1 MKKNLEKE
9 SKMKRIALF
18 SVLAVSL
25 LYGGEKPYE
34 LGVTFGATS
43 IKNEPS
49 VKMRNGT
56 FGLNL
61 QLNDYVIKPRFDF
74 EYVDIASSE
83 SEVPT
88 SLLKASANGVYEF
101 NEGNTV
107 NPYILGGLGYESVTN
122 SRYGFESH
130 PFVQGGGGVGIGIT
144 QNIRAKAELKALQI
158 LGGTKENNEFVASVG
173 VAMPFGGKS
182 QPKVK
187 ASVLDSDRDGVI
199 DRLDKCPNTP
209 RGERVGADGC
219 PVQATPAPIVESAA
233 PVSFSE
239 TECPIKTDL
248 PDADRD
254 GVEDS
259 VDQCP
264 ATPCDFSVDSKGC
277 PVKAILRIH
286 FATNS
291 ARITD
296 YSMKKVRKFAKFLV
310 SHKGSLVHIT
320 GHTDSRAPEDYN
332 MVLSKKRAESV
343 KKALIN
349 LGVSANRLS
358 TEGRG
363 ETDPIASNA
372 TKQGMAL
379 NRRIEVT
386 LTYPH
391 AVEGG
396 R

>member
-1 MKKNLEKE
+1 MKKNLKKE
-9 SKMKRIALF
+9 SKMKRLALF
-18 SVLAVSL
+18 SVLAASL
-25 LYGGEKPYE
+25 LYSSEQPYE

-49 VKMRNGT
+49 IKMRNGT

-61 QLNDYVIKPRFDF
+61 QLNNYELKPRFDF

-83 SEVPT
+83 NEIPT
-88 SLLKASANGVYEF
+88 SLLKTSINGVYDLT
-101 NEGNTV
+101 EGNTV
-107 NPYILGGLGYESVTN
+107 NPYILGGMGYESVTN
-122 SRYGFESH
+122 ARYGFKSH
-130 PFVQGGGGVGIGIT
+130 PFIQGGGGLGIGIT
-144 QNIRAKAELKALQI
+144 EHVKAKAELKALQI
-158 LGGTKENNEFVASVG
+158 LGGTKENNEFIAEVG
-173 VAMPFGGKS
+173 VAMPFGGKA
-182 QPKVK
+182 QPKVRQVV
-187 ASVLDSDRDGVI
+187 ADSDGDGVI

-209 RGERVGADGC
+209 KGQSVGADGC
-219 PVQATPAPIVESAA
+219 PAVVESVVEEPA

-239 TECPIKTDL
+239 SECPVKTDL

-291 ARITD
+291 AHITD
-296 YSMKKVRKFAKFLV
+296 YSMRKVRKFAEFLKT
-310 SHKGSLVHIT
+310 HKGSLVHIV
-320 GHTDSRAPEDYN
+320 GHTDSRAPADYN
-332 MVLSKKRAESV
+332 MVLSKKRAEAV
-343 KKALIN
+343 KKALID

-363 ETDPIASNA
+363 ENDPIASNA

-386 LTYPH
+386 LTYPQV
-391 AVEGG
+391 VEGG

>member
-1 MKKNLEKE
+1 MKKNLKKE

-25 LYGGEKPYE
+25 LYGNEQPYE
-34 LGVTFGATS
+34 LGVNLGVTS

-49 VKMRNGT
+49 TKMRNGT

-61 QLNDYVIKPRFDF
+61 QMNNYAIKPRFDF
-74 EYVDIASSE
+74 EYVDIAGSE
-83 SEVPT
+83 KELPT
-88 SLLKASANGVYEF
+88 SLIKASANGVF
-101 NEGNTV
+101 NITEGNAV
-107 NPYILGGLGYESVTN
+107 DPYILGGIGYESVTN
-122 SRYGFESH
+122 SRYAFKSH

-144 QNIRAKAELKALQI
+144 ENVKAKAELKALQI
-158 LGGTKENNEFVASVG
+158 LGGNKENNEIIATLG
-173 VAMPFGGKS
+173 MAMPFGGKA
-182 QPKVK
+182 QPRVR
-187 ASVLDSDRDGVI
+187 AVVADSDRDGVI

-209 RGERVGADGC
+209 LGESVGADGC
-219 PVQATPAPIVESAA
+219 PVQTQVIESVTTPA

-239 TECPIKTDL
+239 SICPVKTDL

-259 VDQCP
+259 IDQCP

-291 ARITD
+291 AHITE
-296 YSMKKVRKFAKFLV
+296 YSMRKVRKFAKFLRE
-310 SHKGSLVHIT
+310 HKGSLVHIT
-320 GHTDSRAPEDYN
+320 GHTDSRAPDDYN

-343 KKALIN
+343 KRALID

-363 ETDPIASNA
+363 ENDPIASNA

-379 NRRIEVT
+379 NRRIEVN
-386 LTYPH
+386 LTYPQY
-391 AVEGG
+391 VEGG

>member
-1 MKKNLEKE
+1 MKKNLKKE

-25 LYGGEKPYE
+25 LYSSEQPYE

-49 VKMRNGT
+49 IKLRNGT

-61 QLNDYVIKPRFDF
+61 QLNNYAIKPRFDF
-74 EYVDIASSE
+74 EYVDIAGSE
-83 SEVPT
+83 NEVPT
-88 SLLKASANGVYEF
+88 SLLKTSINGVF
-101 NEGNTV
+101 DITEGNRV
-107 NPYILGGLGYESVTN
+107 NPYVLGGLGYESVTD
-122 SRYGFESH
+122 SRYGFKSH
-130 PFVQGGGGVGIGIT
+130 PFVQGGGGLGIGIT
-144 QNIRAKAELKALQI
+144 ENIKAKAELKALQI
-158 LGGTKENNEFVASVG
+158 LGGNKENNEFVAEIG
-173 VAMPFGGKS
+173 VAMPFGGKA
-182 QPKVK
+182 QPKVRQVV
-187 ASVLDSDRDGVI
+187 ADSDGDGVI

-209 RGERVGADGC
+209 KGESVGADGC
-219 PVQATPAPIVESAA
+219 PVQQQIIQESA
-233 PVSFSE
+233 PVSFND

-264 ATPCDFSVDSKGC
+264 GTPCDFSVDSKGC

-286 FATNS
+286 FATDS
-291 ARITD
+291 AHITD
-296 YSMKKVRKFAKFLV
+296 YSMRKVRKFAKFLLN
-310 SHKGSLVHIT
+310 HKGSLVHIV
-320 GHTDSRAPEDYN
+320 GHTDDRASDEYN
-332 MVLSKKRAESV
+332 MVLSKKRAEAV

-349 LGVSANRLS
+349 LGVSPSRLS

-363 ETDPIASNA
+363 ERDPIASNK
-372 TKQGMAL
+372 TEQGRAL

-386 LTYPH
+386 LTYPQV
-391 AVEGG
+391 VEGG

>member
-1 MKKNLEKE
+1 
-9 SKMKRIALF
+9 MKRIALF

-25 LYGGEKPYE
+25 LYSSEQPYE
-34 LGVTFGATS
+34 LGVTFGSTS

-49 VKMRNGT
+49 IKMRNGT

-61 QLNDYVIKPRFDF
+61 QMNNYVIKPRFDF

-83 SEVPT
+83 NEVPT
-88 SLLKASANGVYEF
+88 SLLKTSVNGVF
-101 NEGNTV
+101 DITEGNTV
-107 NPYILGGLGYESVTN
+107 NPYLLGGLGYESVTN
-122 SRYGFESH
+122 SRYGFKSH
-130 PFVQGGGGVGIGIT
+130 PFIQGGGGLGVGIT
-144 QNIRAKAELKALQI
+144 ENVKAKAELKALQI
-158 LGGTKENNEFVASVG
+158 LGGNNESNEFIAEVG
-173 VAMPFGGKS
+173 LAMPFGGKS
-182 QPKVK
+182 QPRVRQVV
-187 ASVLDSDRDGVI
+187 ADSDRDGVI

-209 RGERVGADGC
+209 LGESVGADGC
-219 PVQATPAPIVESAA
+219 PVQQVVETA
-233 PVSFSE
+233 PVSFANA
-239 TECPIKTDL
+239 ECPIKTDL

-291 ARITD
+291 AQITD
-296 YSMKKVRKFAKFLV
+296 YSMKKVRKFARFLV
-310 SHKGSLVHIT
+310 NHKGSLVHIT
-320 GHTDSRAPEDYN
+320 GHTDSRAPADYN
-332 MVLSKKRAESV
+332 MVLSKKRAVSV

-363 ETDPIASNA
+363 ENDPIASNA

-379 NRRIEVT
+379 NRRIEVN
-386 LTYPH
+386 LTYPQ

>member
-1 MKKNLEKE
+1 
-9 SKMKRIALF
+9 MKRIALF

-25 LYGGEKPYE
+25 LYGNEQPYE
-34 LGVTFGATS
+34 LGINLGLTS

-49 VKMRNGT
+49 TKMRNGT
-56 FGLNL
+56 FGVNL
-61 QLNDYVIKPRFDF
+61 QMNNYVIKPRFDF
-74 EYVDIASSE
+74 EYVDIAGSE
-83 SEVPT
+83 KELPT
-88 SLLKASANGVYEF
+88 SLLKASANGVF
-101 NEGNTV
+101 NITEGNAV
-107 NPYILGGLGYESVTN
+107 DPYVLGGVGYESVTN
-122 SRYGFESH
+122 SRYGFKSH

-144 QNIRAKAELKALQI
+144 ENVKAKAEVKALQI
-158 LGGTKENNEFVASVG
+158 LGGDKENNEIIG
-173 VAMPFGGKS
+173 TIGIAMPFGDKA
-182 QPKVK
+182 QPVVK
-187 ASVLDSDRDGVI
+187 RVVADSDNDGVI
-199 DRLDKCPNTP
+199 DRLDRCPNTP
-209 RGERVGADGC
+209 AGERVGADGC
-219 PVQATPAPIVESAA
+219 PVQTEIVQTQVIESA

-239 TECPIKTDL
+239 RECPVKIDG

-264 ATPCDFSVDSKGC
+264 ATPCDFTVDSKGC

-291 ARITD
+291 AHITE
-296 YSMKKVRKFAKFLV
+296 YSMRKVRKFAKFLRE
-310 SHKGSLVHIT
+310 HKGSLVHIV

-332 MVLSKKRAESV
+332 MVLSKKRAEAV
-343 KKALIN
+343 KKALID

-363 ETDPIASNA
+363 ESDPIASNA

-386 LTYPH
+386 LTYPQY
-391 AVEGG
+391 VEGG